1 MKPGQM
7 KNTSNPMS
15 GGLSAAA
22 AVGRGSNQTRET
34 CQCSDN
40 PDRMRPGHMAPGPS
54 GKAVVDRDEVM
65 GGQSADLT
73 ARTQAT
79 YKNRKRVIDE
89 EK

>member
-22 AVGRGSNQTRET
+22 AVGRGSNQTPET
-34 CQCSDN
+34 CQMSDN
-40 PDRMRPGHMAPGPS
+40 PDRMRPGHMSPGPS
-54 GKAVVDRDEVM
+54 GQAIVNENAVM

-73 ARTQAT
+73 SRTQAT
-79 YKNRKRVIDE
+79 YKNRKRVIDAD
-89 EK
+89 